1 VMDITSRQITLAI
14 AFPIVIAIFIIL
26 GLLIL
31 RKDRKYW
38 GNRLFCGFFWAVAV
52 ALTFNI
58 VYLFS
63 DNPILIM
70 ALNIATIEMVNLAI
84 VSLFLATLVIYK
96 GEDEIIHSK
105 MIYTLL
111 IGLII
116 LIVVHVFIPSVMV
129 SVQFDPSWLLPFGTY
144 EVIFSQTLLVLIFYL
159 SFTFYR
165 ELGPEIQKKFR
176 RYLIGLIFLDI
187 TLISITIDNMN
198 VFGSGYAT
206 IGALLNFCVV
216 FGAILI
222 YYGIVRR

>member
-1 VMDITSRQITLAI
+1 M
-14 AFPIVIAIFIIL
+14 
-26 GLLIL
+26 
-31 RKDRKYW
+31 
-38 GNRLFCGFFWAVAV
+38 

-63 DNPILIM
+63 DNPILIRV
-70 ALNIATIEMVNLAI
+70 LNIATIEMVNLAI
-84 VSLFLATLVIYK
+84 ISLFLATLVIYK

-105 MIYTLL
+105 KIYTLL

-144 EVIFSQTLLVLIFYL
+144 EIIFSQTLLVLIFYL